1 MNPAIEIIPQVRVL
15 IADDS
20 TVMRTALVRML
31 ESSPIIRVC
40 GTARNGVEAV
50 EKTKLLQPD
59 VVTMDVHMPVLDGI
73 QALKQIMR
81 EAPCPVPGRRSEP
94 GQNAAHTN
102 APAAAKRSRAVP
114 TVSATRR
121 GFRSGIRR

>member
-1 MNPAIEIIPQVRVL
+1 MSISDVIPQVRVL

-50 EKTKLLQPD
+50 QKTKILQPD
-59 VVTMDVHMPVLDGI
+59 VVTMDVDMPVLDGI

-81 EAPCPVPGRRSEP
+81 ESPCPVVMVSSLTLEGAKVTLDALE
-94 GQNAAHTN
+94 AALK
-102 APAAAKRSRAVP
+102 AGAFDYLPKEDFVP
-114 TVSATRR
+114 
-121 GFRSGIRR
+121 